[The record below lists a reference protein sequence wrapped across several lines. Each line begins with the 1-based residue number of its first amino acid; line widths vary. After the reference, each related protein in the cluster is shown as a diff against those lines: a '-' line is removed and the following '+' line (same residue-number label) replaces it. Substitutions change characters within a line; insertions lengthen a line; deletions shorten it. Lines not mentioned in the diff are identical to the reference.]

1 MNDLLEKTLKSEYSR
16 ENFIHLSNHIFEN
29 FDKRE
34 IDLSEDFLSSEE
46 RTKVES
52 FTLLGTAKVDGKDLH
67 VIEVELKNDVE
78 SSPVFQRKIVGK
90 FLKRDFSDIALVA
103 YYTKGDT
110 LWKIAIVTVSYKEK
124 DKVKEISETRR
135 FYYIVGNS
143 EVHTALE
150 NLSKLIDRDNTIKD
164 ILDAFSI
171 EKVTKEFY
179 EEVAK
184 LFYCFV
190 DDSVECK
197 GHLEKHGK
205 LVKLPS
211 VEDEKKERI
220 FAIKLLSRLIFA
232 WFLKKKGLI
241 SDEVLSSKAVSNYKN
256 VVPTELRA
264 YNSYYHSV
272 LEPLFFEVLNKKQSE
287 RDRILRNSPLFK
299 DIPFLNGGIFEAKSD
314 DDFYYKEKDEISK
327 RPDLNLYIPD
337 SWFTELFELFERYN
351 FTVDEST
358 PIDIDI
364 SIDPEMLGRIFE
376 NLLAEINK
384 DTQETARKSTG
395 SYYTPRNIVD
405 YMVTESLR
413 YYFGKKTS
421 LNSQEIDDLLSYD
434 VESVNLS
441 EEKKKE
447 VIEAVDNIKV
457 IDPACGSG
465 AFPMGILQKLL
476 LVLKK
481 VDPENR
487 YWIEKKLSK
496 IEDPVIRKTEKERWL
511 REHEETN
518 YWRKLVLL
526 RDSIYGVDIQPEATE
541 ISRLRAFL
549 TLIVDKRVE
558 KEKPN
563 AGIDPLPNLD
573 FKFVTANSLIDPDK
587 IKLPVKNMEGV
598 LPNIKK
604 MTEYYNSFAQKVNSY
619 FYESDHKEK
628 QKLKEEIKQIIEEIV
643 EDQTNQI
650 KNITNTI
657 DKRFEKKLAKVDAEL
672 KMKYAYEY
680 SLWESYK
687 NIFKDKPVEF
697 FNVKYFFPSAKDGFD
712 IVIANP
718 PFIRQERIK
727 EQKPYLEMQGYKVF
741 SGTADL
747 YVYFYERGYE
757 LLQDGGILTFI
768 SSNKWMRANYGEKL
782 RKFLKE
788 NTLIKELIDFGGYRV
803 FTATVDTNI
812 IVFEKNKFDGNNEF
826 FYLNI
831 GDDFDS
837 VHLAQYFNEK
847 ANVMSQ
853 KDLNDSAWT
862 LAEDKVLAL
871 KEKIEKIGKPLKDWD
886 VKIYY
891 GIKTG
896 FNEAFIIDTYKRNE
910 ILANCKTDD
919 ERKRTEEIIKPILR
933 GRDISKY
940 YYKWAGLWLIKIE
953 SGWTNKNRGEEKP
966 EEFFKK
972 IYPSVYEHLM
982 SFTGIKG
989 KGKGLFDRD
998 DQGDY
1003 WWELRDC
1010 DYYSE
1015 FEKEKIVW
1023 AEMTNEPAFALDV
1036 GKFYTMQTIYIM
1048 TGKNLKYI
1056 IAILNSKISYF
1067 YLTKIAYSLSNDAN
1081 RWIKQ
1086 YVEQIPISPI
1096 TPQNQPLVSQI
1107 ESLVDQILEITKQ
1120 PDYDPDSSTEATR
1133 KVKSIEQE
1141 IDQLVYQLYGL
1152 TNEEIAVIEGSNLKN
1167 SNSNKKKEANKLP

>member
-1 MNDLLEKTLKSEYSR
+1 MNDLLEKILKSEYSR
-16 ENFIHLSNHIFEN
+16 KNFILLSNRIFEN

-34 IDLSEDFLSSEE
+34 IDLSEEFLSSEE

-78 SSPVFQRKIVGK
+78 SSPVFQRKIVSK

-103 YYTKGDT
+103 YCTKGDT
-110 LWKIAIVTVSYKEK
+110 QWKIALVTASYKEK

-135 FYYIVGNS
+135 YYYIVGNS
-143 EVHTALE
+143 EVHTPLE
-150 NLSKLIDRDNTIKD
+150 NLSKLIDRDNTIND

-179 EEVAK
+179 EGVAK

-197 GHLEKHGK
+197 GHIEKHGK

-211 VEDEKKERI
+211 VEDERKKRI
-220 FAIKLLSRLIFA
+220 FAIKLLSRLIFS

-241 SDEVLSSKAVSNYKN
+241 SNEVLSSKAVSNYKN
-256 VVPTELRA
+256 VVPIEFRA

-314 DDFYYKEKDEISK
+314 DDFYYKEKDDISK
-327 RPDLNLYIPD
+327 RPDLSLYISD
-337 SWFTELFELFERYN
+337 SWFTELFKLFERYN

-376 NLLAEINK
+376 NLLAEINEN
-384 DTQETARKSTG
+384 TQETARKSTG

-405 YMVTESLR
+405 YMVTGSLK
-413 YYFGKKTS
+413 YYFGNKTS
-421 LNSQEIDDLLSYD
+421 LNSQEIEDLLSYD

-447 VIEAVDNIKV
+447 VIEAIDNIKI

-465 AFPMGILQKLL
+465 AFPMGVLQKLL

-481 VDPENR
+481 VDPDNK
-487 YWIEKKLSK
+487 YWIEKKLGK
-496 IEDPVIRKTEKERWL
+496 IDDPVIRETEKERWL

-518 YWRKLVLL
+518 YLRKLGLL
-526 RDSIYGVDIQPEATE
+526 RDSIYGIDIQLEATE

-558 KEKPN
+558 KEKSN

-573 FKFVTANSLIDPDK
+573 FKFVTANSLIDVEK
-587 IKLPVKNMEGV
+587 INISEKSENKMFYETFYEELEKLTNE
-598 LPNIKK
+598 
-604 MTEYYNSFAQKVNSY
+604 Y
-619 FYESDHKEK
+619 FYSYDHEKKQTLRKKIETLINEKVEDKKQEIKYFMANLSINKDKPLKNKSKDLKEK
-628 QKLKEEIKQIIEEIV
+628 YSYEI
-643 EDQTNQI
+643 
-650 KNITNTI
+650 
-657 DKRFEKKLAKVDAEL
+657 
-672 KMKYAYEY
+672 M
-680 SLWESYK
+680 LWESYK

-718 PFIRQERIK
+718 PYIRQERIK

-741 SGTADL
+741 SGTVDL

-757 LLQDGGILTFI
+757 LLKDGGILTFI

-812 IVFEKNKFDGNNEF
+812 IVLEKNKFDGNNEF

-831 GDDFDS
+831 GDDFDG

-853 KDLNDSAWT
+853 KDLDDSAWT

-886 VKIYY
+886 VKIYR
-891 GIKTG
+891 GILTG
-896 FNEAFIIDTYKRNE
+896 FNEAFIIDTDKRNE
-910 ILANCKTDD
+910 ILANCKTED
-919 ERKRTEEIIKPILR
+919 EQKRTEEIIKPILR
-933 GRDISKY
+933 GRDIGRY
-940 YYKWAGLWLIKIE
+940 YYKWAGLWIIYIPWHFPLH
-953 SGWTNKNRGEEKP
+953 KNTEIQGASEKA
-966 EEFFKK
+966 EKEFRKN
-972 IYPSVYEHLM
+972 YPSVYSYLLQFKDKLSDRNKDE
-982 SFTGIKG
+982 TGVRYEWYA
-989 KGKGLFDRD
+989 LQR
-998 DQGDY
+998 
-1003 WWELRDC
+1003 WAS
-1010 DYYSE
+1010 DYYPE

-1023 AEMTNEPAFALDV
+1023 QRVTKKFSFILVPSSFYVLDSMAFMV
-1036 GKFYTMQTIYIM
+1036 
-1048 TGKNLKYI
+1048 GKNLPYLLGV
-1056 IAILNSKISYF
+1056 LNSKAIDIYIKTYVHLYGDTGF
-1067 YLTKIAYSLSNDAN
+1067 LLAN
-1081 RWIKQ
+1081 Q
-1086 YVEQIPISPI
+1086 YVERIPIPPI
-1096 TPQNQPLVSQI
+1096 TPQNQPLISQI
-1107 ESLVDQILEITKQ
+1107 ESLVDQILKITRQ
-1120 PDYDPDSSTEATR
+1120 PDYDPNSSTEAAQ
-1133 KVKSIEQE
+1133 KVKYLESQ

-1152 TNEEIAVIEGSNLKN
+1152 TDEEIKIIEGG
-1167 SNSNKKKEANKLP
+1167 E

>member
-1 MNDLLEKTLKSEYSR
+1 MNDLLEKILKSEYSR
-16 ENFIHLSNHIFEN
+16 KNFILLSNRIFEN

-34 IDLSEDFLSSEE
+34 IDLSEEFLSSEE

-52 FTLLGTAKVDGKDLH
+52 FTLLGTAKVSGKDLH
-67 VIEVELKNDVE
+67 VIEVELKSDVE
-78 SSPVFQRKIVGK
+78 SSPVFQRNIVGK
-90 FLKRDFSDIALVA
+90 FLKRDFSNIALVA

-110 LWKIAIVTVSYKEK
+110 QWKIAIVTASYKEK

-135 FYYIVGNS
+135 YYYIVGNN
-143 EVHTALE
+143 EVHTPLE
-150 NLSKLIDRDNTIKD
+150 NLSKLIDRDNTIND

-171 EKVTKEFY
+171 EKVTKEFF
-179 EEVAK
+179 ESVAE
-184 LFYCFV
+184 LFYKLV
-190 DDSVECK
+190 GGSVERK
-197 GHLEKHGK
+197 GHTEKYYK
-205 LVKLPS
+205 LLKLPS
-211 VEDEKKERI
+211 VEDERKKRI
-220 FAIKLLSRLIFA
+220 FAIKLLSRLIFS

-241 SDEVLSSKAVSNYKN
+241 SDEVLSSKAVLNYKN
-256 VVPTELRA
+256 VVPIELRA
-264 YNSYYHSV
+264 YNSYYHSA

-314 DDFYYKEKDEISK
+314 DDFYYKEKDDISK
-327 RPDLNLYIPD
+327 RPDLNLDITD

-405 YMVTESLR
+405 YMVSESLK
-413 YYFGKKTS
+413 YYFGNKTS
-421 LNSQEIDDLLSYD
+421 LNSQEIDDLLSYG
-434 VESVNLS
+434 VESVSLS
-441 EEKKKE
+441 ENKKKE
-447 VIEAVDNIKV
+447 VIEAIDNIKF

-465 AFPMGILQKLL
+465 AFPMGVLQKLL

-481 VDPENR
+481 VDPNNK

-496 IEDPVIRKTEKERWL
+496 IDDPVIRETEKERWL
-511 REHEETN
+511 REFEETN

-558 KEKPN
+558 KEKAN

-587 IKLPVKNMEGV
+587 IRLPLKNMEGV
-598 LPNIKK
+598 LPNIKET
-604 MTEYYNSFAQKVNSY
+604 TEYYNRFAQKVNNY

-628 QKLKEEIKQIIEEIV
+628 QKLIEEIKRIIEEIV

-680 SLWESYK
+680 SLWQSYL
-687 NIFKDKPVEF
+687 NFPSDKPVEF

-718 PFIRQERIK
+718 PYIRQERIK
-727 EQKPYLEMQGYKVF
+727 EQKPYLETQGYKVF

-757 LLQDGGILTFI
+757 LLKDGGILTFI

-803 FTATVDTNI
+803 FAATVDTNI

-831 GDDFDS
+831 GDDFDG

-853 KDLNDSAWT
+853 KDLDDSAWT

-871 KEKIEKIGKPLKDWD
+871 KEKIEKIGKPLKNWD
-886 VKIYY
+886 VKIYR
-891 GIKTG
+891 GILTG
-896 FNEAFIIDTYKRNE
+896 FNEAFIIDTKKKNE

-919 ERKRTEEIIKPILR
+919 ERKRTEEIMKPILR
-933 GRDISKY
+933 GRDIGKY
-940 YYKWAGLWLIKIE
+940 YYKWADLWLIKIE

-972 IYPSVYEHLM
+972 MYPSVHEHLV
-982 SFTGIKG
+982 SFSGIKG
-989 KGKGLFDRD
+989 KGRGLFDRD

-1010 DYYSE
+1010 DYYPE

-1023 AEMTNEPAFALDV
+1023 QRVTQTPKFMLIPQGYYCEATTHFITINDDSSYISRFLVGIFNSNLFKFAFYN
-1036 GKFYTMQTIYIM
+1036 FYMGGGIE
-1048 TGKNLKYI
+1048 GE
-1056 IAILNSKISYF
+1056 
-1067 YLTKIAYSLSNDAN
+1067 
-1081 RWIKQ
+1081 IKGGFIGRFP
-1086 YVEQIPISPI
+1086 IPPI

-1107 ESLVDQILEITKQ
+1107 ESLVDQILEITRQ
-1120 PDYDPDSSTEATR
+1120 PDYDPDSSTEATQ
-1133 KVKSIEQE
+1133 KVKSLEEQ
-1141 IDQLVYQLYGL
+1141 IDRIVYQLYNL
-1152 TNEEIAVIEGSNLKN
+1152 SEKEIKVIEGGR
-1167 SNSNKKKEANKLP
+1167 

>member
-1 MNDLLEKTLKSEYSR
+1 MSDLLEKILKSEYSR
-16 ENFIHLSNHIFEN
+16 ENFILLSNHIFKN
-29 FDKRE
+29 FNKKE
-34 IDLSEDFLSSEE
+34 FNLSGVLSDEE
-46 RTKVES
+46 RAKVES
-52 FTLLGTAKVDGKDLH
+52 FTRLGTAKVNGKALH
-67 VIEVELKNDVE
+67 VIEVELKSDVE

-90 FLKRDFSDIALVA
+90 FLKTDFSDIALVA

-135 FYYIVGNS
+135 FYYIVGNN
-143 EVHTALE
+143 EVHTPLE
-150 NLSKLIDRDNTIKD
+150 NLSKLIDRDNTIDD

-197 GHLEKHGK
+197 GHIEKHGK
-205 LVKLPS
+205 LVKLPT
-211 VEDEKKERI
+211 VEDERKKRI
-220 FAIKLLSRLIFA
+220 FAIKLLSRLIFS

-241 SDEVLSSKAVSNYKN
+241 SDEVLSSKAVLNYKN
-256 VVPTELRA
+256 VVPIELRA

-314 DDFYYKEKDEISK
+314 DDFYYNEKDDMSK
-327 RPDLNLYIPD
+327 RPDLSLYIPD
-337 SWFTELFELFERYN
+337 SWFTKLFELFERYN

-413 YYFGKKTS
+413 HYFGKKTS

-447 VIEAVDNIKV
+447 VIEAIDNIKI

-465 AFPMGILQKLL
+465 AFPMGVLQKLL

-487 YWIEKKLSK
+487 YWIEKKLGK
-496 IEDPVIRKTEKERWL
+496 IEDPVIRETEKERWL

-518 YWRKLVLL
+518 YLRKLGLL

-680 SLWESYK
+680 SLWESY
-687 NIFKDKPVEF
+687 
-697 FNVKYFFPSAKDGFD
+697 
-712 IVIANP
+712 
-718 PFIRQERIK
+718 
-727 EQKPYLEMQGYKVF
+727 
-741 SGTADL
+741 
-747 YVYFYERGYE
+747 
-757 LLQDGGILTFI
+757 
-768 SSNKWMRANYGEKL
+768 
-782 RKFLKE
+782 
-788 NTLIKELIDFGGYRV
+788 
-803 FTATVDTNI
+803 
-812 IVFEKNKFDGNNEF
+812 
-826 FYLNI
+826 
-831 GDDFDS
+831 
-837 VHLAQYFNEK
+837 
-847 ANVMSQ
+847 
-853 KDLNDSAWT
+853 
-862 LAEDKVLAL
+862 
-871 KEKIEKIGKPLKDWD
+871 
-886 VKIYY
+886 
-891 GIKTG
+891 
-896 FNEAFIIDTYKRNE
+896 
-910 ILANCKTDD
+910 
-919 ERKRTEEIIKPILR
+919 
-933 GRDISKY
+933 
-940 YYKWAGLWLIKIE
+940 IKI
-953 SGWTNKNRGEEKP
+953 
-966 EEFFKK
+966 F
-972 IYPSVYEHLM
+972 
-982 SFTGIKG
+982 
-989 KGKGLFDRD
+989 
-998 DQGDY
+998 
-1003 WWELRDC
+1003 
-1010 DYYSE
+1010 
-1015 FEKEKIVW
+1015 
-1023 AEMTNEPAFALDV
+1023 
-1036 GKFYTMQTIYIM
+1036 
-1048 TGKNLKYI
+1048 
-1056 IAILNSKISYF
+1056 SKIN
-1067 YLTKIAYSLSNDAN
+1067 LSN
-1081 RWIKQ
+1081 
-1086 YVEQIPISPI
+1086 
-1096 TPQNQPLVSQI
+1096 
-1107 ESLVDQILEITKQ
+1107 SLM
-1120 PDYDPDSSTEATR
+1120 
-1133 KVKSIEQE
+1133 
-1141 IDQLVYQLYGL
+1141 
-1152 TNEEIAVIEGSNLKN
+1152 
-1167 SNSNKKKEANKLP
+1167 